1 MFAQGFVIK
10 KELINGR
17 SVKEEGKMGIL
28 NKQGARIVEVNDGKA
43 KYTELS
49 PQDIKN
55 LISVRSNPSDLM
67 ERLIPLLKS
76 NKPRHHAK
84 RHHAKRHHTR
94 RHARQHHTRR
104 HARQHHRHHT
114 KHHARQHHTRRHH
127 PKQHHRLY
135 DVARGHTKKH
145 EKRQHTRKR
154 KRKRTKH
161 RKRR

>member
-94 RHARQHHTRR
+94 RHARQHH
-104 HARQHHRHHT
+104 RHHT

-154 KRKRTKH
+154 KRKRKRKRTKH

>member
-84 RHHAKRHHTR
+84 RHHAKRHH
-94 RHARQHHTRR
+94 AR
-104 HARQHHRHHT
+104 
-114 KHHARQHHTRRHH
+114 HHARQHHTRRHH

-154 KRKRTKH
+154 KRKRKRKRMRKRTKH

>member
-94 RHARQHHTRR
+94 RHARQHH
-104 HARQHHRHHT
+104 RHHT